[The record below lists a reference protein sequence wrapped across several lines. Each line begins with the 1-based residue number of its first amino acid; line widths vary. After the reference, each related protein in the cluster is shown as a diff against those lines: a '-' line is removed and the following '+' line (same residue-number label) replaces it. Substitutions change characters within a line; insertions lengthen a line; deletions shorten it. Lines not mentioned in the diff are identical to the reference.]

1 MMLATEY
8 CRRAT
13 FFRMWMHDTAPGFAF
28 VYPPQAQ
35 ELPGDDE
42 GFLDFVLQFDAGHP
56 VLERALSLRAMFPGA
71 PQ

>member
-1 MMLATEY
+1 
-8 CRRAT
+8 
-13 FFRMWMHDTAPGFAF
+13 MWMHDTAPGFAF